1 MLLFR
6 TTGKKT
12 QHIYIFTNSAQM
24 VRVIAE
30 TSCNSPTASSCD
42 RYKYR
47 YGCNYQSRN
56 SGKNEREET
65 IYRRPVSSALKGK
78 PVSKKEKDPVDEGC
92 GVEGGEGVI
101 ENGNGRINYYI
112 DIIKEK
118 INNVDNTCDAINKI
132 IMMRP
137 KIREMHEGC
146 EINKKSLNSEMKMK
160 IEEEEREREKE
171 EREKEKEEREKEKE
185 EREKEEKR
193 KLLMINKKLGQII
206 YHSLSG
212 EKFTAA
218 HSIYLHSKSHFDKK
232 TKQMITNTTQKIVWN
247 DKIYNSKEIWFRE
260 MAIAT
265 LHDQFHMDKNTKIA

>member
-1 MLLFR
+1 
-6 TTGKKT
+6 
-12 QHIYIFTNSAQM
+12 M
-24 VRVIAE
+24 VRVIAD

-47 YGCNYQSRN
+47 YGYNYQSHN

-65 IYRRPVSSALKGK
+65 IYRRPVPTVKEK
-78 PVSKKEKDPVDEGC
+78 PVSKKEKDPIYGGGGDGDGDGDGKDVIKNGTGC
-92 GVEGGEGVI
+92 
-101 ENGNGRINYYI
+101 INYYI

-118 INNVDNTCDAINKI
+118 INNVNNICVAIDAM

-137 KIREMHEGC
+137 KMCEMHESC
-146 EINKKSLNSEMKMK
+146 EINKKSMDSEMKMK
-160 IEEEEREREKE
+160 IEEEEREKEEREKE
-171 EREKEKEEREKEKE
+171 EREKEERERE

-206 YHSLSG
+206 YHSPSG

-218 HSIYLHSKSHFDKK
+218 HSIHMHSESHFDKK

-260 MAIAT
+260 MAMTSLSA
-265 LHDQFHMDKNTKIA
+265 DPPMDENAKIVRCM

>member
-1 MLLFR
+1 
-6 TTGKKT
+6 
-12 QHIYIFTNSAQM
+12 M

-65 IYRRPVSSALKGK
+65 IYRRPVSALKGK
-78 PVSKKEKDPVDEGC
+78 PVSKKEKDPVDEGVEGGEGVE

-101 ENGNGRINYYI
+101 ENRNGCVNYYI

-118 INNVDNTCDAINKI
+118 FNNVNNICDAIDNI

-171 EREKEKEEREKEKE
+171 EREREKE

-218 HSIYLHSKSHFDKK
+218 HSIYLHSESHFDKK

>member
-1 MLLFR
+1 
-6 TTGKKT
+6 
-12 QHIYIFTNSAQM
+12 M
-24 VRVIAE
+24 VRVIAD

-47 YGCNYQSRN
+47 YGCNYQSHN
-56 SGKNEREET
+56 SSKNEREET
-65 IYRRPVSSALKGK
+65 IYRRPVLALKGK
-78 PVSKKEKDPVDEGC
+78 PVSKKEKDPVDEG
-92 GVEGGEGVI
+92 GEGGEGGEDII
-101 ENGNGRINYYI
+101 ENRNGCINYYI

-118 INNVDNTCDAINKI
+118 FNKANNICDAIDKI

-160 IEEEEREREKE
+160 IEEEEREREEQEKE
-171 EREKEKEEREKEKE
+171 REKEEREREDRE

-206 YHSLSG
+206 YHSPSG

-218 HSIYLHSKSHFDKK
+218 HSIYLHSESHFDKK

-265 LHDQFHMDKNTKIA
+265 LCD